1 MTKLPKEIIVTGI
14 PYKILPPDGDYDQGC
29 DSGKQHI
36 YVMEAAALPRKRQYI
51 FWEVTLLLMEAAG
64 IPEKVYKRYHKQVG
78 AVLNRFIIDNNLDW
92 VKSSTPSPNTIWING
107 LPYAVKRNEDD
118 ILRSRDLGG
127 EVHYN
132 TLSISISTEM
142 EADISTYVTI
152 HECTHAILFES
163 IAGTLHSQE
172 TIVEALAWQL
182 YYFIRDNDL
191 SILKPEGD

>member
-14 PYKILPPDGDYDQGC
+14 PYKILPPDGDYDHGC
-29 DSGKQHI
+29 NSCKQLI
-36 YVMEAAALPRKRQYI
+36 YVIEAALPRQRQYLFREI
-51 FWEVTLLLMEAAG
+51 ALLLMEAAG
-64 IPEKVYKRYHKQVG
+64 VSEKVYRRYQRQVG

-107 LPYAVKRNEDD
+107 LPYVVKRNEDD
-118 ILRSRDLGG
+118 LLRSNNHGG
-127 EVHYN
+127 EVHFN
-132 TLSISISTEM
+132 DLTINILSEM
-142 EADISTYVTI
+142 EPDISTYVTI

-163 IAGTLHSQE
+163 VAGTLYSQE
-172 TIVEALAWQL
+172 AIVEALAWQL